1 MNKKSAASLERAGDF
16 VWRNARLIER
26 ALFAHLFVEASAPAV
41 IAALMA
47 YQNAD
52 GGFGNA
58 LEADVRAPSSMPV
71 ACEAAMITLHQ
82 AAIRDPSI
90 ATALCD
96 YLASVAEPDGRV
108 PIVTKDIFDY
118 PRASHWSASLF
129 GGDSPNPTAGL
140 VGLLQYQE
148 IRHQWLSRAAD
159 WCWRRLENPL
169 HDAHEI
175 ATALRFLQHAPDRQ
189 RAREIAS
196 RIAREAEKTSLFQ
209 IHPDRSR
216 YGLTPLHL
224 CPRPDSIAAEAFSEN
239 VFSEHLDELTALQQA
254 DGGWPIKWEAPGPGA
269 EIEWRGRVTLDALIT
284 LRAYGR
290 I

>member
-1 MNKKSAASLERAGDF
+1 LTT
-16 VWRNARLIER
+16 L
-26 ALFAHLFVEASAPAV
+26 AHL
-41 IAALMA
+41 I
-47 YQNAD
+47 
-52 GGFGNA
+52 G
-58 LEADVRAPSSMPV
+58 VRR
-71 ACEAAMITLHQ
+71 C
-82 AAIRDPSI
+82 
-90 ATALCD
+90 
-96 YLASVAEPDGRV
+96 SV
-108 PIVTKDIFDY
+108 
-118 PRASHWSASLF
+118 
-129 GGDSPNPTAGL
+129 
-140 VGLLQYQE
+140 E
-148 IRHQWLSRAAD
+148 IRRIRPLAWSD
-159 WCWRRLENPL
+159 YFNIRRFGTNGCRGLPIGVGEGLRNPL

-239 VFSEHLDELTALQQA
+239 DFSEHLDELTALQQD

>member
-1 MNKKSAASLERAGDF
+1 
-16 VWRNARLIER
+16 
-26 ALFAHLFVEASAPAV
+26 
-41 IAALMA
+41 MA
-47 YQNAD
+47 YRNAD

-71 ACEAAMITLHQ
+71 ACEAAMIMLHQ
-82 AAIRDPSI
+82 AAIRDPLISSP
-90 ATALCD
+90 LCD
-96 YLASVAEPDGRV
+96 HLASVAEADGRV
-108 PIVTKDIFDY
+108 PIVTKEILDY

-140 VGLLQYQE
+140 VGLLQYQG
-148 IRHQWLSRAAD
+148 IRHPWLSRAAD
-159 WCWRRLENPL
+159 WCWQRLEHPL
-169 HDAHEI
+169 HDAHEV
-175 ATALRFLQHAPDRQ
+175 ATALRFLEQAPDRQ
-189 RAREIAS
+189 RAREIAL

-224 CPRPDSIAAEAFSEN
+224 CPTPNSIAAEAFSQN
-239 VFSEHLDELTALQQA
+239 IFGEHLDELAALQQA
-254 DGGWPIKWEAPGPGA
+254 DGGWAITWEAPGLGA

-284 LRAYGR
+284 LHAYGR